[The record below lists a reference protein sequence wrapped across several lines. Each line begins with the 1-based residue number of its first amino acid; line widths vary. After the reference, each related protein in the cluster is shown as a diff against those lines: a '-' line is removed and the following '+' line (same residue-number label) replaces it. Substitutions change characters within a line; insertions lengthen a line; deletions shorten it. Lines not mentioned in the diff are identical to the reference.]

1 MSNQRSKGIVGIFIL
16 ITVLFLIFLIFAFY
30 TVGTLKDSQGLSDT
44 LNAKNAPIAVVEVE
58 GVIME
63 AKKTIEKLI
72 KAEEDKKVKAII
84 VRVNSPGGAVGPTQ
98 EIYEE
103 IRRIDKEKPVYASF
117 GTVAASGGYYI
128 GAACRKIFS
137 PAGALTGSI
146 GVIMNFT
153 NLEKLYEWAKIEPQ
167 TIKAGKYKDIG
178 SPSRPMTKEER
189 LLLTEMTEDVHE
201 QFIMDIFK
209 VREQKIVDGIEGLR
223 KYAQGQIY
231 SGQGAKERGL
241 VDEIAG
247 LWQAGRLIHQELDLK
262 EEFGFKFIKLKK
274 DSQIMEILGGLEETV
289 QDLGYFIKADS
300 VPLLLHK

>member
-1 MSNQRSKGIVGIFIL
+1 
-16 ITVLFLIFLIFAFY
+16 
-30 TVGTLKDSQGLSDT
+30 
-44 LNAKNAPIAVVEVE
+44 
-58 GVIME
+58 
-63 AKKTIEKLI
+63 
-72 KAEEDKKVKAII
+72 
-84 VRVNSPGGAVGPTQ
+84 
-98 EIYEE
+98 
-103 IRRIDKEKPVYASF
+103 
-117 GTVAASGGYYI
+117 
-128 GAACRKIFS
+128 
-137 PAGALTGSI
+137 
-146 GVIMNFT
+146 
-153 NLEKLYEWAKIEPQ
+153 
-167 TIKAGKYKDIG
+167 
-178 SPSRPMTKEER
+178 MTKEER